1 MNQAVSLTRVMQGV
15 GADIQRYR
23 ELTRLLEAQFT
34 AALRHDAVELSELA
48 NGVTELVASL
58 DASRRD
64 RTACVRAMLGAGAS
78 AGMPAVFELLE
89 GPRREALEAGW
100 QTLEGLVRESKR
112 LNARNCQLLMDQHAL
127 MQRVLHGEVST
138 YAPA

>member
-1 MNQAVSLTRVMQGV
+1 MKQAVSVTRVMQGV

-23 ELTRLLEAQFT
+23 ELVRLLEAQFR
-34 AALRHDAVELSELA
+34 AALRHDALELAELA

-64 RTACVRAMLGAGAS
+64 RTSCVQAMLGAE

-100 QTLEGLVRESKR
+100 HTLEGLVRESKR

>member
-1 MNQAVSLTRVMQGV
+1 MRLTRVMQGV

-23 ELTRLLEAQFT
+23 ELLRLLDSQFE
-34 AALRHDAVELSELA
+34 AALRHDASALSELA

-64 RTACVRAMLGAGAS
+64 RMAHVHTLLGAGARMS
-78 AGMPAVFELLE
+78 AVFALLD
-89 GPRREALEAGW
+89 GARREALETGW
-100 QTLEGLVRESKR
+100 RTLEGLVRDSKR

-127 MQRVLHGEVST
+127 MHRVLHGEVST
-138 YAPA
+138 YDPA

>member
-1 MNQAVSLTRVMQGV
+1 MNQAAPLTRVMQGV

-23 ELTRLLEAQFT
+23 ELMRLLESQFQ
-34 AALRHDAVELSELA
+34 AVLRHDAVELGELA
-48 NGVTELVASL
+48 HGITELVASL
-58 DASRRD
+58 DVSRRD
-64 RTACVRAMLGAGAS
+64 RMSCVHALVGPGAGMS
-78 AGMPAVFELLE
+78 GVFERLD

-100 QTLEGLVRESKR
+100 QTLEHMVRESKR